1 MIITVKDKQDKDFM
15 RWLSDVSPLH
25 IVVIQP

>member
-1 MIITVKDKQDKDFM
+1 MIIIVKDKQDKDFM
-15 RWLSDVSPLH
+15 RWLSDVSPLQ